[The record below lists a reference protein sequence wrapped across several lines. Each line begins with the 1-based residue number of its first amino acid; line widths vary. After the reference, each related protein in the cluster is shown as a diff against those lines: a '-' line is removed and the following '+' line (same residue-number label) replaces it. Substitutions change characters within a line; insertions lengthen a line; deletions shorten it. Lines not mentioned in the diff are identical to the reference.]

1 MMTPGSFT
9 DATTPPVDATTM
21 NPMEMMTPKSFT
33 GAESP
38 SMASIKEE
46 PSTPESDSS
55 SQKKPTKKRK
65 SWGQVL
71 PEPKTNLPP
80 RYVSPLTPKSQHG
93 AHTASRKRAKTED
106 EKEQRRVE
114 RVLRNRRAA
123 QSSRERKRL
132 ESEALMK
139 RNKEL
144 ENQLGELQRTNMLL
158 ANELA
163 QYRRTYGIVTRS
175 SSPLDSLR
183 ENAVTLSP
191 ELFGSQNAT
200 GMVDVMTPPHAT
212 VNPASLSPSL
222 SPVTD
227 SAATPVKEEPSM
239 DVTSCELTP
248 STSPDLAQHPAE
260 MLSSDLQCHMSAEM
274 LRSFQKSLTLTAPTL
289 GWHRQLRMMSLLAS
303 VIPTTLPLTLTDS
316 SSKTVSSRTV
326 SSILLALQT
335 SARNTSSTTPLLRPT
350 CTMTS
355 TLASSL
361 STTQPRPLR
370 KLCHLVTSPLRT
382 TPSSP
387 RSMTLCLQSLRKIL
401 SSSSDLARPHL
412 DATLAALRLI
422 SERSEAQVKTLWRG
436 SHGSRGDDSKLS
448 QCLSKMV
455 AAAGATNDVRLARPG
470 QGTIKTTKERCSSL
484 NSLPAEQPTSTTYYN
499 KTSGNGVWGNK
510 TQQSL
515 MNFLVFVSFEG
526 MGIGQTPEQGVKD
539 IINVPGGLEN
549 HGLSLLYN
557 KYNDTLMS
565 DDELLLC
572 AFRDLSCYCQ
582 RDLLFGS
589 CEARAPIP

>member
-1 MMTPGSFT
+1 MNPIEMMTPGSFT

-33 GAESP
+33 GGESP

-46 PSTPESDSS
+46 PSTPSSDETSH
-55 SQKKPTKKRK
+55 KKPTKKRK

-80 RYVSPLTPKSQHG
+80 
-93 AHTASRKRAKTED
+93 RKRAKTED

-239 DVTSCELTP
+239 DVTTCELTP
-248 STSPDLAQHPAE
+248 STSPDLAQHPAVSHVGGDAKVVPE
-260 MLSSDLQCHMSAEM
+260 VANLDGANIGLAPAASDDVA
-274 LRSFQKSLTLTAPTL
+274 FSL
-289 GWHRQLRMMSLLAS
+289 GDSY
-303 VIPTTLPLTLTDS
+303 DS
-316 SSKTVSSRTV
+316 SSDADRFVLENGLVKNGLFDSPCSSNL
-326 SSILLALQT
+326 SEDYLLDYP
-335 SARNTSSTTPLLRPT
+335 S
-350 CTMTS
+350 
-355 TLASSL
+355 
-361 STTQPRPLR
+361 
-370 KLCHLVTSPLRT
+370 
-382 TPSSP
+382 PSSNIYDDFDISQFFVDDATTAASEP
-387 RSMTLCLQSLRKIL
+387 L
-401 SSSSDLARPHL
+401 SSCDFSAANHALEPKVHDL
-412 DATLAALRLI
+412 
-422 SERSEAQVKTLWRG
+422 
-436 SHGSRGDDSKLS
+436 
-448 QCLSKMV
+448 
-455 AAAGATNDVRLARPG
+455 
-470 QGTIKTTKERCSSL
+470 
-484 NSLPAEQPTSTTYYN
+484 
-499 KTSGNGVWGNK
+499 
-510 TQQSL
+510 
-515 MNFLVFVSFEG
+515 VS
-526 MGIGQTPEQGVKD
+526 PV
-539 IINVPGGLEN
+539 
-549 HGLSLLYN
+549 S
-557 KYNDTLMS
+557 
-565 DDELLLC
+565 
-572 AFRDLSCYCQ
+572 
-582 RDLLFGS
+582 
-589 CEARAPIP
+589 

>member
-1 MMTPGSFT
+1 MNPIEMMTPGSFT

-33 GAESP
+33 GGESP

-46 PSTPESDSS
+46 PSTPSSDST
-55 SQKKPTKKRK
+55 SQRKPTKKRK

-80 RYVSPLTPKSQHG
+80 RYVSPLTPMTSQHG
-93 AHTASRKRAKTED
+93 THTASRKRAKTED

-239 DVTSCELTP
+239 DVTTLSHVGGDAKVVPEVANL
-248 STSPDLAQHPAE
+248 DGANIGLAPAA
-260 MLSSDLQCHMSAEM
+260 SDDVA
-274 LRSFQKSLTLTAPTL
+274 FSL
-289 GWHRQLRMMSLLAS
+289 GDSY
-303 VIPTTLPLTLTDS
+303 DS
-316 SSKTVSSRTV
+316 SSDTDRFVLENGLVKNGLFDSPCSSNLSEDYLLDYPSP
-326 SSILLALQT
+326 SSNIYDDFDISQFFVDDATT
-335 SARNTSSTTPLLRPT
+335 SASEP
-350 CTMTS
+350 
-355 TLASSL
+355 
-361 STTQPRPLR
+361 
-370 KLCHLVTSPLRT
+370 
-382 TPSSP
+382 
-387 RSMTLCLQSLRKIL
+387 L
-401 SSSSDLARPHL
+401 SSCDFSAANHALEPKVHDL
-412 DATLAALRLI
+412 
-422 SERSEAQVKTLWRG
+422 
-436 SHGSRGDDSKLS
+436 
-448 QCLSKMV
+448 
-455 AAAGATNDVRLARPG
+455 
-470 QGTIKTTKERCSSL
+470 
-484 NSLPAEQPTSTTYYN
+484 
-499 KTSGNGVWGNK
+499 
-510 TQQSL
+510 
-515 MNFLVFVSFEG
+515 VS
-526 MGIGQTPEQGVKD
+526 PV
-539 IINVPGGLEN
+539 
-549 HGLSLLYN
+549 S
-557 KYNDTLMS
+557 
-565 DDELLLC
+565 
-572 AFRDLSCYCQ
+572 
-582 RDLLFGS
+582 
-589 CEARAPIP
+589 